1 MRFPGAVLTG
11 LLTLL
16 LFLGGCSLV
25 EGEAGGVKSYA
36 VKGRVTDE
44 SGAPLAGVDVFAE
57 NTAGYGARVAGATDD
72 EGLYELDLEGR
83 EPSSWR
89 VSAQLSREYHGTK
102 YTFSLYPRET
112 AQFAG
117 EKGAIR
123 DFEWKLSGANP
134 AGGVYGYPVYV
145 YADAAAPD
153 LDPSKVVLTFTPD
166 GSLVDGSDGK
176 SFSMVPK
183 DGTTIPD
190 VPVGRYTVT
199 AASST
204 DTGSGIRLRIP
215 GKGEFTD
222 KVTADFAETEEHGIA
237 MELEISS

>member
-1 MRFPGAVLTG
+1 MRFRGVVLTG
-11 LLTLL
+11 LVSLSVLL
-16 LFLGGCSLV
+16 SGCSV
-25 EGEAGGVKSYA
+25 VKGEVGGVESYA
-36 VKGRVTDE
+36 VKGRVTDS
-44 SGAPLAGVDVFAE
+44 SGAPLAGADVFAE
-57 NTAGYGARVAGATDD
+57 NTAGFGARMAGATDD
-72 EGLYELDLEGR
+72 EGLYELDLEGK

-102 YTFSLYPRET
+102 YTFPLYPHEP

-117 EKGAIR
+117 ETGAIR

-134 AGGVYGYPVYV
+134 SGGVYGQTVYV
-145 YADAAAPD
+145 YADVAAEG
-153 LDPSKVVLTFTPD
+153 LDPTKVVLTFTPD

-204 DTGSGIRLRIP
+204 DTGSGIRLRLP
-215 GKGEFTD
+215 GKGDFTD

-237 MELEISS
+237 MELEISN

>member
-1 MRFPGAVLTG
+1 MRFPGAVLSG
-11 LLTLL
+11 LMTLL
-16 LFLGGCSLV
+16 LMAGGCSLV
-25 EGEAGGVKSYA
+25 EGETGGIESYA
-36 VKGRVTDE
+36 VKGRVTD
-44 SGAPLAGVDVFAE
+44 STGAPLAGVDVFAE
-57 NTAGYGARVAGATDD
+57 NTAEFGARVAGATDE
-72 EGLYELDLEGR
+72 EGLYELDLSGR

-89 VSAQLSREYHGTK
+89 VTAQLSREYHGTK
-102 YTFSLYPRET
+102 YTFALYPRET

-117 EKGAIR
+117 ETGAIR

-134 AGGVYGYPVYV
+134 AGGVYGYTVYV
-145 YADAAAPD
+145 YADVADED

-215 GKGEFTD
+215 GKGDFSD
-222 KVTADFAETEEHGIA
+222 KVTVDFVETEEHGIA